1 MKYFK
6 LFESFVNE
14 DLELAFYT
22 QGLNE
27 GKMGDFFGQ
36 IRELATKAAEK
47 HYEGAAEHI
56 DVAKLEKYPLKG
68 SEINSAQK
76 ELEKQSFNIDEGFLD
91 SLKNLTMKSFKTGL
105 YGSIIT
111 GSVAL
116 TAGLNYIDATFNKW
130 YYQYIQGMAES
141 DVMKVMT
148 DLYGAKAAEG
158 GIWFKIGLYAFFVF
172 FTLAVLSYITARI
185 IHATTKNI
193 KEAKSFY
200 TLQDMIDD
208 NKSERDIQKAVAMCA
223 VALGL
228 NPDGVAIVTTEDDDY
243 DQYSKKYKSAKF
255 KKFDNPSADMETAHS
270 ETDNIIMFNDGSVS
284 GYMIPVERMDESSTV
299 AIVEASNVYSKAASE
314 LFMNV
319 AEILKHYMLDDEYD
333 YNEFKPG
340 IKKIRNQEDLTK
352 WYENMI
358 KDLKDVYEDDES
370 DNEAIKAIVKESPA
384 IAKKAGVTLNSI
396 KESKELNEAKISYSL
411 EDLMGDVTDKDYIKM
426 CELIARTIGEKP
438 KDIAVITSEDD
449 EFGKYQARFRNNP
462 TAAINN
468 PSSETSTY
476 YDKKSNV
483 VTGNDGST
491 IMYFIPSKQL

>member
-6 LFESFVNE
+6 LFEQFVTEELKNVNE
-14 DLELAFYT
+14 S
-22 QGLNE
+22 
-27 GKMGDFFGQ
+27 K
-36 IRELATKAAEK
+36 
-47 HYEGAAEHI
+47 
-56 DVAKLEKYPLKG
+56 
-68 SEINSAQK
+68 
-76 ELEKQSFNIDEGFLD
+76 
-91 SLKNLTMKSFKTGL
+91 
-105 YGSIIT
+105 
-111 GSVAL
+111 
-116 TAGLNYIDATFNKW
+116 
-130 YYQYIQGMAES
+130 
-141 DVMKVMT
+141 
-148 DLYGAKAAEG
+148 
-158 GIWFKIGLYAFFVF
+158 
-172 FTLAVLSYITARI
+172 
-185 IHATTKNI
+185 
-193 KEAKSFY
+193 FY

-208 NKSERDIQKAVAMCA
+208 NKSERDIQKAIAMCA
-223 VALGL
+223 VTLGL

-284 GYMIPVERMDESSTV
+284 GYMIPVERMDESNTV

-358 KDLKDVYEDDES
+358 KDLKDVYEDEG

-491 IMYFIPSKQL
+491 ITYFIPAKQLLENFVNEAKAPKINAIDFNKLKKMMLDASDMDLNDERDFDDTIKILKKMSDEFAKGEESFSKWSYKQDFSGMSLDGDAEDLDDNPKLAKAASDLEDLLGMFDSIQSGGNAIKSYVKTYNEIADVVNSYKK

>member
-6 LFESFVNE
+6 LFEQFVTEELKNVNE
-14 DLELAFYT
+14 S
-22 QGLNE
+22 
-27 GKMGDFFGQ
+27 K
-36 IRELATKAAEK
+36 
-47 HYEGAAEHI
+47 
-56 DVAKLEKYPLKG
+56 
-68 SEINSAQK
+68 
-76 ELEKQSFNIDEGFLD
+76 
-91 SLKNLTMKSFKTGL
+91 
-105 YGSIIT
+105 
-111 GSVAL
+111 
-116 TAGLNYIDATFNKW
+116 
-130 YYQYIQGMAES
+130 
-141 DVMKVMT
+141 
-148 DLYGAKAAEG
+148 
-158 GIWFKIGLYAFFVF
+158 
-172 FTLAVLSYITARI
+172 
-185 IHATTKNI
+185 
-193 KEAKSFY
+193 FY

-208 NKSERDIQKAVAMCA
+208 NKSERDIQKAIAMCA
-223 VALGL
+223 VTLGL

-284 GYMIPVERMDESSTV
+284 GYMIPVERMDESNTV

-358 KDLKDVYEDDES
+358 KDLKDVYEDEG

-491 IMYFIPSKQL
+491 ITYFIPAKQLLENFVNEAKAPKINAIDFNKLKKMMLDASDMDLNDERDFDDTIKILKKMSDEFAKGEESFSKLSYNQDISGISLDGDAEDLDDNPKLAKAASDLEDLLGMFDSIQSGGNAIKSYVKTYNEIADVVNSYKK

>member
-6 LFESFVNE
+6 LFEQFTNE

-22 QGLNE
+22 QGINE

-47 HYEGAAEHI
+47 HYEDAAEHI

-91 SLKNLTMKSFKTGL
+91 SLKNLTIKSFKTGL
-105 YGSIIT
+105 YGSVIT

-116 TAGLNYIDATFNKW
+116 SAGLNYIDATFNKW

-223 VALGL
+223 VTLGL

-284 GYMIPVERMDESSTV
+284 GYMIPVERMDEAV
-299 AIVEASNVYSKAASE
+299 
-314 LFMNV
+314 
-319 AEILKHYMLDDEYD
+319 
-333 YNEFKPG
+333 
-340 IKKIRNQEDLTK
+340 
-352 WYENMI
+352 
-358 KDLKDVYEDDES
+358 
-370 DNEAIKAIVKESPA
+370 
-384 IAKKAGVTLNSI
+384 
-396 KESKELNEAKISYSL
+396 NEAKISYSL
-411 EDLMGDVTDKDYIKM
+411 EDLMDDVTDKGYIKM
-426 CELIARTIGEKP
+426 CELIATKMGTKP

-449 EFGKYQARFRNNP
+449 EFGKYQARFRNDP
-462 TAAINN
+462 SAAMNN

-476 YDKKSNV
+476 YNKRNNV
-483 VTGNDGST
+483 VMGNDGST
-491 IMYFIPSKQL
+491 ITYFIPSDKL

>member
-1 MKYFK
+1 
-6 LFESFVNE
+6 
-14 DLELAFYT
+14 
-22 QGLNE
+22 
-27 GKMGDFFGQ
+27 MGDFFGQ

-47 HYEGAAEHI
+47 HYKDAAEHI

-116 TAGLNYIDATFNKW
+116 SAGLNYIDATFNKW

-223 VALGL
+223 VTLGL

-243 DQYSKKYKSAKF
+243 DQYNKKYKSAKF

-284 GYMIPVERMDESSTV
+284 GYMIPVERMDEAV
-299 AIVEASNVYSKAASE
+299 
-314 LFMNV
+314 
-319 AEILKHYMLDDEYD
+319 
-333 YNEFKPG
+333 
-340 IKKIRNQEDLTK
+340 
-352 WYENMI
+352 
-358 KDLKDVYEDDES
+358 
-370 DNEAIKAIVKESPA
+370 
-384 IAKKAGVTLNSI
+384 
-396 KESKELNEAKISYSL
+396 NEAKISYSL

-449 EFGKYQARFRNNP
+449 EFGKYQARFRNDP
-462 TAAINN
+462 SAAMNN

-476 YDKKSNV
+476 YNKRNNV
-483 VTGNDGST
+483 VMGNDGST
-491 IMYFIPSKQL
+491 ITYFIPSDKL

>member
-6 LFESFVNE
+6 LFEQFVTEELKNVNE
-14 DLELAFYT
+14 S
-22 QGLNE
+22 
-27 GKMGDFFGQ
+27 K
-36 IRELATKAAEK
+36 
-47 HYEGAAEHI
+47 
-56 DVAKLEKYPLKG
+56 
-68 SEINSAQK
+68 
-76 ELEKQSFNIDEGFLD
+76 
-91 SLKNLTMKSFKTGL
+91 
-105 YGSIIT
+105 
-111 GSVAL
+111 
-116 TAGLNYIDATFNKW
+116 
-130 YYQYIQGMAES
+130 
-141 DVMKVMT
+141 
-148 DLYGAKAAEG
+148 
-158 GIWFKIGLYAFFVF
+158 
-172 FTLAVLSYITARI
+172 
-185 IHATTKNI
+185 
-193 KEAKSFY
+193 FY

-208 NKSERDIQKAVAMCA
+208 NKSEKDIQKAVAMCA

-243 DQYSKKYKSAKF
+243 DQYNKKYKSAKF

-284 GYMIPVERMDESSTV
+284 GYMIPVERMDESNTV

-319 AEILKHYMLDDEYD
+319 VEILKHYMVDDEYD
-333 YNEFKPG
+333 YDEFKPG
-340 IKKIRNQEDLTK
+340 IKKIKNQEDLTK

-358 KDLKDVYEDDES
+358 KDLKDVYEDEG

-491 IMYFIPSKQL
+491 ITYFIPAKQLLENFVNEAKAPKINAIDFNKLKKMMLDASDMDLNDERDFDDTIKILKKMSDEFAKGEESFSKWSYKQDFSGMSLDGDAEDLDDNPKLAKAASDLEDLLGMFDSIQSGGNAIKSYVKTYNEIADVVNSYKK